1 MSNISGTPP
10 QRAKKT
16 YSQTEV
22 EKSEINTQTESRAE
36 AREAKKQK
44 ANTTHNR
51 ETQSVRVMFE
61 PREADKNNN
70 FKTKNHQNED
80 VQLQIEAIHEA
91 IIATV
96 DQSTNTET
104 EEDAPIYRKNI

>member
-10 QRAKKT
+10 KRAKQI

-44 ANTTHNR
+44 PNTTHNR
-51 ETQSVRVMFE
+51 EPRSVRVLCK
-61 PREADKNNN
+61 PRGSHAEQTRRTTSKRGIDKMRTYNCRL
-70 FKTKNHQNED
+70 KQVMKGSS
-80 VQLQIEAIHEA
+80 LQ
-91 IIATV
+91 
-96 DQSTNTET
+96 
-104 EEDAPIYRKNI
+104 